1 MCTGIRKGVSW
12 KLMDFESFKQLNY
25 NIGIK

>member
-1 MCTGIRKGVSW
+1 MCTGIRKVVSG

-25 NIGIK
+25 NLGIK